1 MDNQEPQTRRP
12 KQKSGNQKLN
22 VERQQMLRPGNIAVA
37 LFGTPNGLSVGAGK
51 SKLVNRQIAN
61 RKPPDT
67 NKETTQKSHEILGA
81 PRESTAKAGAEG
93 AKLIDLL

>member
-1 MDNQEPQTRRP
+1 
-12 KQKSGNQKLN
+12 
-22 VERQQMLRPGNIAVA
+22 MLRPGNIAVA